1 MTKTAVERAEL
12 TTQQRAAKL
21 RAENNGGVHPGG
33 RPTSYKPEFCDQVI
47 EMGKIGAS
55 KAEMAL
61 ELDISWSSFVLWEQT
76 NEEFSNAVKRAMQ
89 LSRGWWEKQGRLK
102 TFDDKDFNPTSYIFQ
117 MKNRFR
123 DEWADRQVNEQT
135 GNVTITWGKAE

>member
-1 MTKTAVERAEL
+1 MTDTAVERAEL
-12 TTQQRAAKL
+12 TSQQRAAKV

-33 RPTSYKPEFCDQVI
+33 RPSGYNPEFCDLVV
-47 EMGKIGAS
+47 EMGKTGAS

-61 ELDISWSSFVLWEQT
+61 DLDIAWSTFQSWEQQH
-76 NEEFSNAVKRAMQ
+76 EEFSVAVKKAMQ

-102 TFDDKDFNPTSYIFQ
+102 TFNDKDFNPTSYIFQ

-123 DEWADRQVNEQT
+123 EDWADRQVNEQAGT
-135 GNVTITWGKAE
+135 VRIEWGKAE